1 MKITVLF
8 ENHAGFKKGLLG
20 SHGFSVLVEHRGKRV
35 LVDAGSDGKVL
46 LHNMKV
52 LNISPEKVDVVFLT
66 HGHYDHTG
74 GLEEFLKARKSSI
87 DIYAHPH
94 VFLRRIALKP
104 KRREIGIPFSQ
115 EHLEKL
121 GANFILKEKPV
132 RIFDEIYTS
141 GEIERRT
148 WDRAVGYIMSGEK
161 PVKDPL
167 RDDMALFIELGDKI
181 VIISGCGH
189 SGILNIVGYSRK
201 LMNKPIFALV
211 GGFHL
216 SGAKRSIL
224 EDAVG
229 GIRTFG
235 VEKLYPGH
243 CTGFDGICAFMGAFG
258 DKVEPLYAGKEVKFV
273 Q

>member
-35 LVDAGSDGKVL
+35 LVDTGSDGKVL
-46 LHNMKV
+46 LHNMKA
-52 LNISPEKVDVVFLT
+52 LDISPEEVDVVFLT

-94 VFLRRIALKP
+94 IFLRRIALKP

-121 GANFILKEKPV
+121 GANFILDKKPLK
-132 RIFDEIYTS
+132 IFDGVWSS
-141 GEIERRT
+141 GEIERVT
-148 WDRAVGYIMSGEK
+148 WDRRVGYI
-161 PVKDPL
+161 VKDNELIKDPV
-167 RDDMALFIELGDKI
+167 RDDIALVVEDGGNVI
-181 VIISGCGH
+181 VITGCGH
-189 SGILNIVGYSRK
+189 SGILNLIMHAQS
-201 LMNKPIFALV
+201 LLNKPVKALI

-216 SGAKRSIL
+216 MGSNERLRREA
-224 EDAVG
+224 
-229 GIRTFG
+229 IRGLKELG
-235 VEKLYPGH
+235 VQKLYAGH
-243 CTGFDGICAFMGAFG
+243 CTGFEAMASFMYTFG
-258 DKVEPLYAGKEVKFV
+258 KNFEPLYVGKVIEF
-273 Q
+273 